1 VNEPKVLIVDDEPV
15 LQRAMEL
22 ALKNEGYKLF
32 FAGNGEEGLEIF
44 KKQNP
49 ELVFL
54 DLMMPVMDGYEFLNS
69 IKIKPD
75 APFTVIVI
83 TGHGN
88 DDEIEQCFKLGIN
101 FFLKKP
107 LNMIEICGL
116 ARRCIE
122 INMLRAEREKLIEN
136 LQEANDTIR
145 HLKSFLVLC
154 ASCKRVM
161 DSDEQWHDLDKYI
174 QTHTNTTVS
183 HGICAD
189 CVQKLYPEHYASFKN
204 KMKPPKK

>member
-1 VNEPKVLIVDDEPV
+1 MNF
-15 LQRAMEL
+15 
-22 ALKNEGYKLF
+22 F
-32 FAGNGEEGLEIF
+32 FARNGKEGLVIF
-44 KKQNP
+44 KEQNP

-54 DLMMPVMDGYEFLNS
+54 DLMMPVMDGYEFLES

-116 ARRCIE
+116 AKRCIE
-122 INMLRAEREKLIEN
+122 INMLRAERERLIES
-136 LQEANDTIR
+136 LQEAKDTIR
-145 HLKSFLVLC
+145 QLKSYLVLC
-154 ASCKRVM
+154 ASCKRVKG
-161 DSDEQWHDLDKYI
+161 SDEQWHDLEKYI
-174 QTHTNTTVS
+174 RNRTDTMIS
-183 HGICAD
+183 HGFCPD
-189 CVQKLYPEHYASFKN
+189 CVRKLYPEHYDEIKE
-204 KMKPPKK
+204 KLKPKKK

>member
-1 VNEPKVLIVDDEPV
+1 MNRPKVLIVDDEPV

-22 ALKNEGYKLF
+22 ALKNEGYELF

-44 KKQNP
+44 KEQKP

-54 DLMMPVMDGYEFLNS
+54 DIKMPVMDGYEFLKS

-75 APFTVIVI
+75 APFTIIVI

-88 DDEIEQCFKLGIN
+88 DEEIERCFKLGIN

-116 ARRCIE
+116 VKRCIE
-122 INMLRAEREKLIEN
+122 IKRLER
-136 LQEANDTIR
+136 
-145 HLKSFLVLC
+145 
-154 ASCKRVM
+154 
-161 DSDEQWHDLDKYI
+161 
-174 QTHTNTTVS
+174 
-183 HGICAD
+183 
-189 CVQKLYPEHYASFKN
+189 
-204 KMKPPKK
+204 KPQS